1 MNKETDLTWQ
11 ILCAM
16 WACFALALVLRPYS
30 QIAYGIFMV
39 LWAVCVVAWLVDFIM
54 RLRHNKTKTVIK
66 TNIPDISNNARR
78 QSKKIVKKLY
88 QLLEITQKMNYPV
101 DSIIAKQDNLKVEVY
116 ITKNSNE
123 EKRPD

>member
-54 RLRHNKTKTVIK
+54 RLRRNKTKTVIK
-66 TNIPDISNNARR
+66 TNIPDISNNDRK
-78 QSKKIVKKLY
+78 QSKKIAKKLY
-88 QLLEITQKMNYPV
+88 QLLEITQKMDYPV
-101 DSIIAKQDNLKVEVY
+101 KSIRAKEDNLTVEAY
-116 ITKNSNE
+116 ITDSNE